1 MEGLIHTSKDKEE
14 GSGGKTANFFVAIA
28 FDEGVI
34 TCEQYHS
41 KLTGTMFAEFV
52 KEHFSDVFKTDPRQ
66 CSKVACDAMDQLGC
80 RMFAIPRRSPDV
92 NPIEN
97 IFHLVRKKLQH
108 DALRSKITKDFRC
121 IFRAH
126 KTHHEKHPR

>member
-28 FDEGVI
+28 FDKGVI

-52 KEHFSDVFKTDPRQ
+52 KEHFSDVFKSVIQDSALKWLVMQWIRCRGWLTT
-66 CSKVACDAMDQLGC
+66 KVL
-80 RMFAIPRRSPDV
+80 
-92 NPIEN
+92 
-97 IFHLVRKKLQH
+97 
-108 DALRSKITKDFRC
+108 
-121 IFRAH
+121 
-126 KTHHEKHPR
+126 